1 MLAPFTA
8 VASSTLPVAG
18 NAASVTSNSL
28 TSTPP
33 VAASRYQNMLIAVL
47 LPYSSENCTKF
58 VIVLACGKYWFMC
71 STMSPSIWYWIDRK
85 SNQPLLTSV

>member
-33 VAASRYQNMLIAVL
+33 VAASRYQNMLIACFYRIR
-47 LPYSSENCTKF
+47 PR
-58 VIVLACGKYWFMC
+58 IV
-71 STMSPSIWYWIDRK
+71 PS
-85 SNQPLLTSV
+85 L